1 MSVIVS
7 SSIWL
12 GKTPMPST
20 RSPAIMRYLTREAS
34 ILDWGGPTSMF
45 SHLTNLSNSSSLKWT
60 LPTWTS
66 ARNAAH
72 RGTSDLL
79 AGLLGMSGQMN
90 SLAIRRS
97 CLYFMASTQSTWSLR
112 MLRPPLTVSL
122 SLAMTV
128 MESSASSSS
137 TKSRDPEARLSVT
150 MPMTFALDL
159 RGIFRML
166 PMDTASLMSMR
177 LRRILSSLLNRFRK

>member
-1 MSVIVS
+1 MSVMVS

-20 RSPAIMRYLTREAS
+20 RSPAITRYLTREAS
-34 ILDWGGPTSMF
+34 ILDWGGPTSML
-45 SHLTNLSNSSSLKWT
+45 SHLTNLSKRSLLNWT
-60 LPTWTS
+60 FPTWTS
-66 ARNAAH
+66 ARKAAQ
-72 RGTSDLL
+72 RGISDLL

-90 SLAIRRS
+90 SLAMRRS
-97 CLYFMASTQSTWSLR
+97 CLYFMASTQITWSLR

-128 MESSASSSS
+128 TESSASSSS
-137 TKSRDPEARLSVT
+137 TKRREPDALLLVT
-150 MPMTFALDL
+150 RPMTFALDF

-166 PMDTASLMSMR
+166 PMEMASLMSIR
-177 LRRILSSLLNRFRK
+177 LRRIPSILVNLSLK